1 MEIGIDSFAAAPLDQ
16 SISDSQA
23 LNELLERIELADK
36 VGLHVFGLGEHYRKE
51 FLDSA
56 SSMILA
62 AAASRTQNIILTS
75 AVTVLSAADPV
86 RVYQNFS
93 TLDLISKGRA
103 EIVVGRGSFTE
114 SFPLFGLNLHD
125 YDDLFKEKLDLLL
138 KIRDN
143 EFVTW
148 KGRYR
153 ASLNNQAVYP
163 RAMQKKLPVW
173 LGVGGTPA
181 SFARAGQMGLPLM
194 VAVIGGDTA
203 RFRPLIDLYREQ
215 GAKAGFAPED
225 LKVGLHS
232 LGYLG
237 NTKEEAIAS
246 YYPGYAE
253 MFTKIGKERGF
264 APVTRE
270 RFDLQNDEF
279 GALMVADPK
288 EVAEKILRHSE
299 ALGGIDRFTFQM
311 DAGLSHEKLCQSI
324 ELIGKEVIP
333 LVNK

>member
-1 MEIGIDSFAAAPLDQ
+1 M
-16 SISDSQA
+16 
-23 LNELLERIELADK
+23 
-36 VGLHVFGLGEHYRKE
+36 
-51 FLDSA
+51 
-56 SSMILA
+56 
-62 AAASRTQNIILTS
+62 
-75 AVTVLSAADPV
+75 
-86 RVYQNFS
+86 
-93 TLDLISKGRA
+93 
-103 EIVVGRGSFTE
+103 
-114 SFPLFGLNLHD
+114 
-125 YDDLFKEKLDLLL
+125 
-138 KIRDN
+138 
-143 EFVTW
+143 
-148 KGRYR
+148 
-153 ASLNNQAVYP
+153 
-163 RAMQKKLPVW
+163 
-173 LGVGGTPA
+173 
-181 SFARAGQMGLPLM
+181 
-194 VAVIGGDTA
+194 
-203 RFRPLIDLYREQ
+203 
-215 GAKAGFAPED
+215 
-225 LKVGLHS
+225 HS

-237 NTKEEAIAS
+237 NSKEEAIAS